1 MDAAAREEFLAGVH
15 VGVLSAAPGA
25 PGRTLAVPVWYDYRP
40 GGLVT
45 VLTGRGSRKTQ
56 AIRAAGRFSL
66 CAQDEHPPYRYVSVE
81 GPVVSEEKP
90 SAAGRLALA
99 RRYLGT
105 AGGDAYVTDNPD
117 PGRENMAFRIRPE
130 HWLSQDQGT
139 GLAARLPARPARK
152 TARGPGHT
160 LTRSRMRPARPA
172 NPPPIAPYR
181 RIFASSIRGSRLV
194 DRVQIDL
201 FGVPHVPGSRRQS
214 LARANGPQRS
224 FRPPVSR
231 RPAAVTQLPDHRSMP
246 ANDAGGNWSP
256 DSGNDGVSCSL

>member
-1 MDAAAREEFLAGVH
+1 MWTVMDAAAREEFLAGVH
-15 VGVLSAAPGA
+15 VGVVSAVLGA

-45 VLTGRGSRKTQ
+45 VLTGRGSRKAQ
-56 AIRAAGRFSL
+56 AIRAAARFSL

-81 GPVVSEEKP
+81 GPVVSEEEP
-90 SAAGRLALA
+90 SAAERLALA

-117 PGRENMAFRIRPE
+117 PGRENMAFRMRPE

-160 LTRSRMRPARPA
+160 LTRYRMRPARPA

-181 RIFASSIRGSRLV
+181 RIGMGRISVGRRGAV
-194 DRVQIDL
+194 AQII
-201 FGVPHVPGSRRQS
+201 H
-214 LARANGPQRS
+214 
-224 FRPPVSR
+224 
-231 RPAAVTQLPDHRSMP
+231 
-246 ANDAGGNWSP
+246 
-256 DSGNDGVSCSL
+256 SGTHWPC

>member
-15 VGVLSAAPGA
+15 VGVLSAALGA

-45 VLTGRGSRKTQ
+45 VLTGRGSRKAQ

-66 CAQDEHPPYRYVSVE
+66 CTQDEHPPYRYVSVE
-81 GPVVSEEKP
+81 GPVVSEEEP
-90 SAAGRLALA
+90 SAAERLALA

-117 PGRENMAFRIRPE
+117 PGRENMAFRMRPE

-139 GLAARLPARPARK
+139 ALAARLPARPARK

-160 LTRSRMRPARPA
+160 LTRYRMRPARPA
-172 NPPPIAPYR
+172 NPPPIAPCR
-181 RIFASSIRGSRLV
+181 RIGA
-194 DRVQIDL
+194 
-201 FGVPHVPGSRRQS
+201 
-214 LARANGPQRS
+214 
-224 FRPPVSR
+224 
-231 RPAAVTQLPDHRSMP
+231 
-246 ANDAGGNWSP
+246 
-256 DSGNDGVSCSL
+256 